1 MSTPAQPL
9 GPLAARILD
18 ALPQTQCT
26 RCGYPDCAGYAIAIE
41 AGQADINQ
49 CPPGGQEGVHR
60 LAQITQAPAKPLN
73 PAFGLEAPRQVVF
86 IDENWCIGCTLCIDA
101 CPTDAIMGSNKR
113 MHTVLEAY
121 CTGCELCLP
130 VCPVDC
136 IKIEVASGHATGW
149 AAWPQDQAEL
159 ARKRYAAKTLRTERT
174 EREHAQKQQ
183 AQVQA
188 KLADL
193 AAHSRITDPGVLDH
207 KRAIIE
213 AAMARARAKR
223 AADDPAKG

>member
-1 MSTPAQPL
+1 MTSPAQPL
-9 GPLAARILD
+9 GQLAARILD

-26 RCGYPDCAGYAIAIE
+26 RCGYPDCAGYAEAIA

-49 CPPGGQEGVHR
+49 CPPGGQVGVER
-60 LAQITQAPAKPLN
+60 LAQITALPAKPLN
-73 PAFGLEAPRQVVF
+73 PEFGAEAVRQVVF
-86 IDENWCIGCTLCIDA
+86 IDENWCIGCTLCLDA

-113 MHTVLEAY
+113 MHTVIEAY

-136 IKIEVASGHATGW
+136 ILLENASGEATGW
-149 AAWPQDQAEL
+149 AAWPQPQADM
-159 ARKRYAAKTLRTERT
+159 ARSRYAAKTERSA
-174 EREHAQKQQ
+174 RAKLEHSQKQQ
-183 AQVQA
+183 VQVQA

-193 AAHSRITDPGVLDH
+193 ATHSRITDPEVLDR

-213 AAMARARAKR
+213 AAMALARSKR
-223 AADDPAKG
+223 VVEPGP